1 MAKHPQTIRRQFAD
15 ELFECDWPFCGL
27 AFKGLKS
34 AGEDET
40 TFANKI
46 SSNCF
51 YEPRI
56 DEFFCSDVVFNLSR
70 ILKRMEIK
78 FSEKDLNFTK

>member
-1 MAKHPQTIRRQFAD
+1 MFGHFV
-15 ELFECDWPFCGL
+15 GL